1 MLLVS
6 FDSPLND
13 EIKAEAAKSGDDA
26 STHSSGLIK
35 RLSKKVETFYFKDA
49 QKDHPLKTTASSA
62 VQLKKKVLIL
72 SRFITPDSLHQV
84 HQHLTVP
91 LFAHCMSISMEI
103 FMETFHTKQSVSW
116 AEVPAALS
124 DPIP

>member
-49 QKDHPLKTTASSA
+49 QKDHPLKK
-62 VQLKKKVLIL
+62 QLLHPLLIEKKRRCL
-72 SRFITPDSLHQV
+72 FCHGSLHR
-84 HQHLTVP
+84 T
-91 LFAHCMSISMEI
+91 HCIRYI
-103 FMETFHTKQSVSW
+103 C
-116 AEVPAALS
+116 
-124 DPIP
+124 I